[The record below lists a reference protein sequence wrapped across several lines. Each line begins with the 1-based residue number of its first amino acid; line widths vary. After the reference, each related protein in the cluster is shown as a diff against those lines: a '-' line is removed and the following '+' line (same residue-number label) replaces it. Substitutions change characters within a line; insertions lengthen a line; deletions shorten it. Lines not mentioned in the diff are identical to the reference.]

1 MLLRRV
7 IDHVKHQNWT
17 AVALDF
23 VIVVVG
29 VFIGIQVSN
38 WNAARI
44 AEVQAG
50 DLLQRMI
57 AEAEDA
63 RTDMAGYRADNQVIL
78 NDALKLAARLNE
90 ADACL
95 HMDDNMKELV
105 LRVGDFPPP
114 RFSLATAREA
124 LESGTLSALDAEEI
138 RDSVR
143 KIADEMNFMDRQ
155 WQRYIRI
162 KQDTEQR
169 VYSAAGLSLTGDQAL
184 KVLPGNEFS
193 GLEQFRLQT
202 PEGVCG
208 QPVMIAYASNAAL
221 TQHIYTQ
228 YIGQVSDKLDE
239 YAAVLSAY
247 AGDHVEGAARKNET
261 TP

>member
-7 IDHVKHQNWT
+7 IEHVRAQNWT

-44 AEVQAG
+44 AEAQAD

-63 RTDMAGYRADNQVIL
+63 RADMADYRASHDFIL
-78 NDALKLAARLNE
+78 DGALKLATRLHETNE
-90 ADACL
+90 CL
-95 HMDDNMKELV
+95 LMDDEMKELII
-105 LRVGDFPPP
+105 RVGDFPPP

-124 LESGTLSALDAEEI
+124 IESESLSAFSATEI
-138 RDSVR
+138 RDGVR
-143 KIADEMNFMDRQ
+143 KIADEMYFMDRQ

-162 KQDTEQR
+162 KQDIEQIL
-169 VYSAAGLSLTGDQAL
+169 YPTAGLRLADDQAL
-184 KVLPGNEFS
+184 KVLPGTEFS
-193 GLEQFRLQT
+193 GIEQFRLET
-202 PEGVCG
+202 PERVCG
-208 QPVMIAYASNAAL
+208 QPVMVAYASNAAL
-221 TQHIYTQ
+221 TQHIYASYLT
-228 YIGQVSDKLDE
+228 QVSGKLDD
-239 YAAVLSAY
+239 YAALLSAY
-247 AGDHVEGAARKNET
+247 ARKADPGPSEEESD
-261 TP
+261 

>member
-1 MLLRRV
+1 MILRR
-7 IDHVKHQNWT
+7 ITEHVKTQNWT

-23 VIVVVG
+23 VIVVMG

-44 AEVQAG
+44 ADAQAG

-63 RTDMAGYRADNQVIL
+63 RADMAGYQADNHVIL

-90 ADACL
+90 TDACL
-95 HMDDNMKELV
+95 RMDDNMKELV

-124 LESGTLSALDAEEI
+124 LESGNLSALDAAEI

-162 KQDTEQR
+162 KQDIEQKI
-169 VYSAAGLSLTGDQAL
+169 YPAAGLSLTGDQAL

-221 TQHIYTQ
+221 TQHIYTA
-228 YIGQVSDKLDE
+228 YLGQVSDKLDA
-239 YAAVLSAY
+239 YAALLSAY
-247 AGDHVEGAARKNET
+247 SRNGARPANTET
-261 TP
+261 AP